1 MQDLG
6 LKLKLRMVANGFS
19 TRVRDHSPLK
29 LKAHWFAPTI
39 RDQSAEQPNSNSDLK
54 HFNGNYVKAK
64 FTTLSITKFKK
75 GGKR

>member
-1 MQDLG
+1 M
-6 LKLKLRMVANGFS
+6 KLRRVADGFS
-19 TRVRDHSPLK
+19 TRVRDHSP

-64 FTTLSITKFKK
+64 FITLSITKFKK
-75 GGKR
+75 GGKG